1 MAIICEEKGVDI
13 STVSAFD
20 MRSNEWVI
28 ACVQIYENLLWQD
41 YKWAVEDL
49 IDAGVHIDP
58 DSAPDLPAF
67 CMSASL
73 KPLLEFI
80 HKFRLKV
87 APPPESRAY
96 RKMADLKYIPQR
108 LDQLE
113 EQVKM

>member
-1 MAIICEEKGVDI
+1 
-13 STVSAFD
+13 
-20 MRSNEWVI
+20 
-28 ACVQIYENLLWQD
+28 
-41 YKWAVEDL
+41 
-49 IDAGVHIDP
+49 
-58 DSAPDLPAF
+58 
-67 CMSASL
+67 MSASL

-113 EQVKM
+113 E